1 MTQYR
6 ESLKEMYRE
15 LTEMCHKL
23 NMELLQVRKE
33 GPSSER
39 ETLFWTSCC
48 DTEMLPI

>member
-48 DTEMLPI
+48 DTEM